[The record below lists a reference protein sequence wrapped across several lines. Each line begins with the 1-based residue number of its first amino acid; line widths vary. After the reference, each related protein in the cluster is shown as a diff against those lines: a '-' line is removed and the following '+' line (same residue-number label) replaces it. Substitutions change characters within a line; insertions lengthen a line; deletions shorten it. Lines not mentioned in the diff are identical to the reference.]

1 MCCTSEDVKRAV
13 EDFKKNIGSEKGEH
27 LSSVK
32 SEDAIKYAFD
42 SAYGDAKRTL
52 TGIGNFQK
60 EKEAVKCSIVKK
72 LFDYFNGPAPS
83 RQEAFDERHKE
94 LCMLWCDQFKESS
107 YKDLGTY
114 GKAQKIINMSF
125 KYLFCCEDAEEHY
138 AHFQYCH
145 MPLDSFTLEWI
156 KRFVKDE
163 KKNAL
168 RVGKIDSWSKLQNAD
183 TEYYIETNDKEFY
196 PYDRYVKWIRDY
208 IHDRK
213 WSISPLELEFI
224 IWPIMQKKLA
234 AEGFLIG
241 LQENPD
247 RKAKQE
253 IQKKSLEDN
262 YREICAALKK
272 IDCCDFDI
280 SSIIL
285 QATTE

>member
-13 EDFKKNIGSEKGEH
+13 EDFKKNIGSEKVEH

-52 TGIGNFQK
+52 TGIRDFQK
-60 EKEAVKCSIVKK
+60 EKETAKGRIVEKM
-72 LFDYFNGPAPS
+72 LDYFNGPAPS
-83 RQEAFDERHKE
+83 GQEAFDVLHEE
-94 LCMLWCDQFKESS
+94 MCMLWCTQFTESR
-107 YKDLGTY
+107 KDLGTY

-125 KYLFCCEDAEEHY
+125 KYLFCCEDAKEHY

-168 RVGKIDSWSKLQNAD
+168 RVGKIDSWSKMQNAD
-183 TEYYIETNDKEFY
+183 TEYYIDTNDKEFY

-247 RKAKQE
+247 RKAK
-253 IQKKSLEDN
+253 
-262 YREICAALKK
+262 
-272 IDCCDFDI
+272 
-280 SSIIL
+280 
-285 QATTE
+285 

>member
-13 EDFKKNIGSEKGEH
+13 EGFKKDIGDKKMKY
-27 LSSVK
+27 LDSVK
-32 SEDAIKYAFD
+32 SEDAVKYAFD
-42 SAYGDAKRTL
+42 NAYGDAKRTL
-52 TGIGNFQK
+52 TGIRDFQK
-60 EKEAVKCSIVKK
+60 EKETAKGRIVEKM
-72 LFDYFNGPAPS
+72 LDYFNGPAPS
-83 RQEAFDERHKE
+83 GQEAFDVLHEE
-94 LCMLWCDQFKESS
+94 MCMLWCTQFTESS
-107 YKDLGTY
+107 KDLGTY

-125 KYLFCCEDAEEHY
+125 KYLFCCEDAKEHY

-168 RVGKIDSWSKLQNAD
+168 HVGKIDSWSKMQNAD
-183 TEYYIETNDKEFY
+183 TEYYIDTNGKEFY

-208 IHDRK
+208 THDRK

-224 IWPIMQKKLA
+224 IWPIIQKKLA

-253 IQKKSLEDN
+253 IQEKSLEDN

-272 IDCCDFDI
+272 IDRCDFDI

>member
-1 MCCTSEDVKRAV
+1 MCCTSEDVKRSV
-13 EDFKKNIGSEKGEH
+13 EGFKKDIGDKKTKY
-27 LSSVK
+27 LDSVK

-42 SAYGDAKRTL
+42 NAYGDAKRTL
-52 TGIGNFQK
+52 TGIRDFQK
-60 EKEAVKCSIVKK
+60 EKETAKGRIVEKM
-72 LFDYFNGPAPS
+72 LDYFNGPAPS
-83 RQEAFDERHKE
+83 GQEAFDVLHEE
-94 LCMLWCDQFKESS
+94 MCMLWCIQFTESR
-107 YKDLGTY
+107 KDLGTY

-125 KYLFCCEDAEEHY
+125 KYLFCCEDAKEHY

-168 RVGKIDSWSKLQNAD
+168 RVGKIDSWSKMQNAD
-183 TEYYIETNDKEFY
+183 TEYYIDTNDKEFY

-253 IQKKSLEDN
+253 IQEKSLEDN

-272 IDCCDFDI
+272 IDRCDFDI